1 MFNSVVSILIGIFG
15 ILIAHVI
22 YVIIDG
28 KWLRLNGDL
37 TIIIFAIM
45 EFIEILLLFKKKN
58 WKAFIISI
66 LATILIAISIIY
78 ANQRDTQNIFNYSLN
93 NENNVAT
100 INGFSKEYNK
110 SNLKIPN
117 YIIKGLRFYKVT
129 SIGEKAFYGCEKLYH
144 VKLPNS
150 IKNIENYAF
159 AESGL
164 YSINIPV
171 KKVCVEL
178 I

>member
-1 MFNSVVSILIGIFG
+1 MFNSVVSILIGIFE

-28 KWLRLNGDL
+28 KWLNGDL